1 MRNFVFIFLSLL
13 IMLTTACR
21 TTETSSTR
29 SDSPPTHPPLSQEA
43 YPPPALPEQQLAQ
56 AAPTTTPLPTPT
68 IPPTETPPPMAT
80 PRPLLLDLPQTFNSA
95 TQEWL
100 SYENRELG
108 IRFQYP
114 PDYPEI
120 RIQTQ
125 DDEILLDIFRKQ
137 QRPDGVP
144 SEEYFVSLSL
154 IRDKHVSQH
163 METPQ
168 AVFDWLQSSSFSG
181 HVGGRMRVVKPLKF
195 KQWDYAWYLLWEP
208 LWFDWNQPVHTVML
222 VKGDLVVL
230 VSIGD
235 LTYGNVTSDELW
247 QRQMYFLQTVEPLQ

>member
-1 MRNFVFIFLSLL
+1 MRNRVFIFLSLL

-21 TTETSSTR
+21 TTETSSPR
-29 SDSPPTHPPLSQEA
+29 SDAPPTQTPLSQEA
-43 YPPPALPEQQLAQ
+43 YPPPVLPEQQLAQ

-120 RIQTQ
+120 RIQT
-125 DDEILLDIFRKQ
+125 DDFYYIQIFRLKETPFGTQ
-137 QRPDGVP
+137 D
-144 SEEYFVSLSL
+144 EYFTSLLLTYDDNLVSKTQDEKSVLNWIETSPFAHL
-154 IRDKHVSQH
+154 I
-163 METPQ
+163 
-168 AVFDWLQSSSFSG
+168 
-181 HVGGRMRVVKPLKF
+181 GGRIRIVEQISLEK
-195 KQWDYAWYLLWEP
+195 WDRAWYLQWEP
-208 LWFDWNQPVHTVML
+208 LPFDWNQPVHTIFL
-222 VKGDLVVL
+222 VKENLAVWVGL
-230 VSIGD
+230 GD
-235 LTYGNVTSDELW
+235 LTYGNVASDELW
-247 QRQMYFLQTVEPLQ
+247 QQQMYFLQTVEPLQ